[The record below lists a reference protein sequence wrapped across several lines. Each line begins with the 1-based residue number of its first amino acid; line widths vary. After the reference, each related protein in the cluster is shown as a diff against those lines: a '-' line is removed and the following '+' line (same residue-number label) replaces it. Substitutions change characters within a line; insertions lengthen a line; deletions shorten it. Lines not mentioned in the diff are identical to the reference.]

1 MFDWDKQIVRA
12 TIERAGENTGVQLQ
26 FLLMRLEQYP
36 DALPA
41 IAEAVEDMGAWCQQ
55 QAEALRAEGARRDA
69 QAKLRA
75 IVNTP
80 QK

>member
-1 MFDWDKQIVRA
+1 MNWSKEIVQR
-12 TIERAGENTGVQLQ
+12 TMQGAGENTGVQLQ

-41 IAEAVEDMGAWCQQ
+41 IAEALDDMGAWHLQ
-55 QAEALRAEGARRDA
+55 QAEALRGEVARRGA
-69 QAKLRA
+69 KAKLSA
-75 IVNTP
+75 IVNKT